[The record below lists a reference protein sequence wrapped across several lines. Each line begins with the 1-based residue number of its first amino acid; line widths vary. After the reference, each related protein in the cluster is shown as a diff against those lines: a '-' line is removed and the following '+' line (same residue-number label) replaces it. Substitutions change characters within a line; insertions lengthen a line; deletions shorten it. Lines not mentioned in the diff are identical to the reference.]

1 MWQQIRMAAVAMA
14 LVSGTT
20 GIAYAQITQDPGR
33 LTPGNLRSQQLG
45 PSVDLPSGNT
55 GSGQGTSRSE
65 NTNRNRTTPGYGS
78 NPNHMGVGGG
88 AGLGGSSIDG
98 GLSRGIRPGQ

>member
-1 MWQQIRMAAVAMA
+1 MWQQVRMAAVAMA

-55 GSGQGTSRSE
+55 GSGEGSSRSE
-65 NTNRNRTTPGYGS
+65 NTNTNRTTPGYGANPS
-78 NPNHMGVGGG
+78 NMGAGGG
-88 AGLGGSSIDG
+88 AGLGGSSS
-98 GLSRGIRPGQ
+98 GLSRGIRPGR